1 LGKWNGIIEK
11 EYAQWLRFY
20 DSQKNLILLP
30 EECEGNETQLINPYL
45 KIREETKILKE
56 NILTS
61 LTDIGTFITTDPNSD
76 GCRPVI
82 AGTRTSVRRIAGL
95 YNQGNNAE
103 EIARR
108 LNHLTITQIYAALT
122 YYHANREEI
131 DKDIADEQTA
141 YEELAKQHYQQAKTS
156 K

>member
-1 LGKWNGIIEK
+1 M
-11 EYAQWLRFY
+11 A
-20 DSQKNLILLP
+20 
-30 EECEGNETQLINPYL
+30 T
-45 KIREETKILKE
+45 
-56 NILTS
+56 
-61 LTDIGTFITTDPNSD
+61 LTDISSLITIDPNNDES
-76 GCRPVI
+76 RAAI

-131 DKDIADEQTA
+131 DQDIAAEQIA
-141 YEELAKQHYQQAKTS
+141 YKELAKQHYQQAKKNDQNS
-156 K
+156 SLFR

>member
-1 LGKWNGIIEK
+1 M
-11 EYAQWLRFY
+11 
-20 DSQKNLILLP
+20 
-30 EECEGNETQLINPYL
+30 T
-45 KIREETKILKE
+45 
-56 NILTS
+56 ILTN
-61 LTDIGTFITTDPNSD
+61 IGELITIDSNNN
-76 GCRPVI
+76 RPI
-82 AGTRTSVRRIAGL
+82 ITGTRTSVRRIAGL

-131 DKDIADEQTA
+131 DQDIAAEQNA
-141 YEELAKQHYQQAKTS
+141 YEELAKQHYQQNQLK